1 MIENQYAS
9 TIYRWII
16 KQINTSKNILRHEMF
31 DERESWFAYHMWS
44 LLNYLIKISDEK
56 KKKKILR
63 RTCTNIVNYINKIYG
78 YEIKDIDDFIPYIMH
93 MSLFTYV
100 YFIFMQCPTDKRFID
115 ICVLLTWPEPSC
127 IANNYT
133 NYITWW
139 HNSSGMKSTCVLM
152 LVSLFQMFKTHTS
165 GMSTVFGLNF

>member
-1 MIENQYAS
+1 M
-9 TIYRWII
+9 
-16 KQINTSKNILRHEMF
+16 
-31 DERESWFAYHMWS
+31 
-44 LLNYLIKISDEK
+44 
-56 KKKKILR
+56 
-63 RTCTNIVNYINKIYG
+63 NYINKIYG

-133 NYITWW
+133 NHITWW

-165 GMSTVFGLNF
+165 GMSTVFGLNFYFFFIKRNWKYCQVLTSCLFSNDLFSFQYLLQSPCAIYCNVNTRVHAWS

>member
-1 MIENQYAS
+1 M
-9 TIYRWII
+9 
-16 KQINTSKNILRHEMF
+16 
-31 DERESWFAYHMWS
+31 
-44 LLNYLIKISDEK
+44 
-56 KKKKILR
+56 
-63 RTCTNIVNYINKIYG
+63 NYINKIYG
-78 YEIKDIDDFIPYIMH
+78 YEIKDIDDLIPYIMH
-93 MSLFTYV
+93 MSLLFTYV

-133 NYITWW
+133 NHITWW

-165 GMSTVFGLNF
+165 GMSTVFLFKFLVFFLSKEIESIVKCWQVVCLATIYFLSSIYCRVLVRFTAMSTLVSMHDHKRALQ

>member
-1 MIENQYAS
+1 M
-9 TIYRWII
+9 
-16 KQINTSKNILRHEMF
+16 
-31 DERESWFAYHMWS
+31 
-44 LLNYLIKISDEK
+44 NY
-56 KKKKILR
+56 
-63 RTCTNIVNYINKIYG
+63 VNKIYG

-133 NYITWW
+133 NHITW
-139 HNSSGMKSTCVLM
+139 
-152 LVSLFQMFKTHTS
+152 
-165 GMSTVFGLNF
+165 